1 MSEKIITEFS
11 LRLNK
16 ARNQLTEV
24 NNQCVGLKKEANVL
38 KKVGYIDPSNWKNRL
53 KRETKHLSRKRL
65 YDWNTSRLGFQM

>member
-24 NNQCVGLKKEANVL
+24 NNHCSTLKKEAAHL
-38 KKVGYIDPSNWKNRL
+38 KKVRPPAYPLSTDLSPPSQQLDESTHKRDEAL
-53 KRETKHLSRKRL
+53 KS
-65 YDWNTSRLGFQM
+65 

>member
-24 NNQCVGLKKEANVL
+24 NNHCSTLKKEAAHL
-38 KKVGYIDPSNWKNRL
+38 KKVRPPAYPPPADRALTPPSQQLDESTHKRDEAL
-53 KRETKHLSRKRL
+53 KS
-65 YDWNTSRLGFQM
+65 